1 MGAVKV
7 VHLSIHL
14 CRYKRW
20 SINSLICLSNHSVGF
35 LREKFCTIPSKI
47 RTFCD
52 VNWTTTGAPDHYKSH
67 SVNCDGRCPL
77 LLLLIF
83 SAHHRIVAPSLI
95 NKNAGVSDVMNG
107 SVRSKLF
114 QSSYC
119 AKGRFFCSR
128 PNFSRRTRAETLDTQ
143 ATWMAAGS
151 LVFRLMKHLCL
162 TYLVENFCWT
172 PVAWCYRVRKLIKR
186 NDQLSVVMLTSGRQY
201 TTCLR
206 LPTLGNE
213 KKYCDTV
220 DTSVRGLFFPFLRV
234 SADGRFDYLIKAFY
248 V

>member
-1 MGAVKV
+1 MPVKPFCGV
-7 VHLSIHL
+7 
-14 CRYKRW
+14 
-20 SINSLICLSNHSVGF
+20 
-35 LREKFCTIPSKI
+35 LRKKFCTVPSKI

-67 SVNCDGRCPL
+67 SVNYDGRCPL

-143 ATWMAAGS
+143 ATWMATGS

-220 DTSVRGLFFPFLRV
+220 DTSVRWLFFPFLRV

>member
-1 MGAVKV
+1 MPVKSFCGV
-7 VHLSIHL
+7 
-14 CRYKRW
+14 
-20 SINSLICLSNHSVGF
+20 
-35 LREKFCTIPSKI
+35 LREKFCTVPSKI

-67 SVNCDGRCPL
+67 SVNYDGRCPL
-77 LLLLIF
+77 LLLLII
-83 SAHHRIVAPSLI
+83 SAHHRMVAPSLI

-128 PNFSRRTRAETLDTQ
+128 PNFSRRTCAETLDTQ
-143 ATWMAAGS
+143 ATWMATGS

-213 KKYCDTV
+213 KKYYDTV
-220 DTSVRGLFFPFLRV
+220 DTSVRWLFFPFLRV

>member
-67 SVNCDGRCPL
+67 SVNYDGRCSL
-77 LLLLIF
+77 LLLLII

-95 NKNAGVSDVMNG
+95 NKNAGVSTSWMVACVA
-107 SVRSKLF
+107 SVSNRVIARKVDL
-114 QSSYC
+114 
-119 AKGRFFCSR
+119 FCSR

-143 ATWMAAGS
+143 ATWMATGS

-172 PVAWCYRVRKLIKR
+172 PVVWCYRVRNWLRGTI
-186 NDQLSVVMLTSGRQY
+186 NCQLL
-201 TTCLR
+201 CW
-206 LPTLGNE
+206 LPDVNIQL
-213 KKYCDTV
+213 
-220 DTSVRGLFFPFLRV
+220 
-234 SADGRFDYLIKAFY
+234 A
-248 V
+248 

>member
-1 MGAVKV
+1 
-7 VHLSIHL
+7 
-14 CRYKRW
+14 
-20 SINSLICLSNHSVGF
+20 
-35 LREKFCTIPSKI
+35 
-47 RTFCD
+47 
-52 VNWTTTGAPDHYKSH
+52 
-67 SVNCDGRCPL
+67 
-77 LLLLIF
+77 
-83 SAHHRIVAPSLI
+83 
-95 NKNAGVSDVMNG
+95 MNG
-107 SVRSKLF
+107 SLRSKRF

-119 AKGRFFCSR
+119 AKGRFFLLSSQLFSTNSR
-128 PNFSRRTRAETLDTQ
+128 GNAWYAGYMNGNRKFGFSLDETLVSDIPRWKLLLNSSSMMLSSQ
-143 ATWMAAGS
+143 
-151 LVFRLMKHLCL
+151 
-162 TYLVENFCWT
+162 
-172 PVAWCYRVRKLIKR
+172 KLIKR

>member
-1 MGAVKV
+1 MMDV
-7 VHLSIHL
+7 VHFYYCSKFLHITG
-14 CRYKRW
+14 W
-20 SINSLICLSNHSVGF
+20 SRRPWLTRTLASRTSWMVACVASFSNRVIA
-35 LREKFCTIPSKI
+35 RKV
-47 RTFCD
+47 D
-52 VNWTTTGAPDHYKSH
+52 
-67 SVNCDGRCPL
+67 
-77 LLLLIF
+77 
-83 SAHHRIVAPSLI
+83 
-95 NKNAGVSDVMNG
+95 
-107 SVRSKLF
+107 
-114 QSSYC
+114 
-119 AKGRFFCSR
+119 FFGSR

-143 ATWMAAGS
+143 ATWMATGS
-151 LVFRLMKHLCL
+151 LVFGLMKHLYL

-172 PVAWCYRVRKLIKR
+172 PVVCCYRVRKLIKR

-213 KKYCDTV
+213 KKYCDAV